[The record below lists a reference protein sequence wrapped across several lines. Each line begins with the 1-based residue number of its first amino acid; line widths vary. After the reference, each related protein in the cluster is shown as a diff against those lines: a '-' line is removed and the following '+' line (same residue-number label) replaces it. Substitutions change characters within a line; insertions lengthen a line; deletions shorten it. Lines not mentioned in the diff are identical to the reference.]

1 MSLRNQVGKPYSREK
16 ICSVHIYTENSY
28 PEYINISHEE
38 AMKDE

>member
-16 ICSVHIYTENSY
+16 YAQYIYIQKTHIQNILTY
-28 PEYINISHEE
+28 PNAE